1 MTDIKYLDSSEIP
14 TFLNE
19 MAMRFPEN
27 SRERIGLIECSMYVS
42 VVRSVLENS
51 RRKEPVI
58 GIRLERGEAVPYID
72 FRK

>member
-1 MTDIKYLDSSEIP
+1 MTDIKCMDSSEIP

-42 VVRSVLENS
+42 VVRGVLENS

-58 GIRLERGEAVPYID
+58 GIKLERGEAVPYIN
-72 FRK
+72 FKR